1 MVNVEMS
8 EQGYTSLMGQITGA
22 ITFQL
27 QMKLLQSFQE
37 MVQRTLLMYGTSF
50 LGFKGVALLALV
62 I

>member
-1 MVNVEMS
+1 MVNVEVS
-8 EQGYTSLMGQITGA
+8 EQGYTLLMGQITSA

-37 MVQRTLLMYGTSF
+37 MVQRTLLMYRTSF